1 MKKRMKAVGRFM
13 YCTWYGAAVVF
24 VAVAAVLCGLQFANC
39 YMGDLVPWPKDI
51 HILIMFATV
60 ANIGVAMIV
69 SLCRRKWGRAIG
81 LLVLCVAAYVGFAFV
96 AFISYCVPTRMVMP
110 PSREWTEAT
119 ICQPSAIEYDNL
131 TFLGGIS
138 TRETVAVFAVADT
151 PLDKSR
157 FAEGSP
163 WTDEVG
169 DKALASYRRIMA
181 FCRIDVP
188 LPDTAALSHCDG
200 RDGYITLIEANG
212 KTYLVYQRL

>member
-1 MKKRMKAVGRFM
+1 MKKMMLAFGRFM
-13 YCTWYGAAVVF
+13 YGNWYGAVVVF
-24 VAVAAVLCGLQFANC
+24 VAVAAVLCGLQFATC
-39 YMGDLVPWPKDI
+39 CMGDLVPWPKDV
-51 HILIMFATV
+51 HLLIMFATV

-138 TRETVAVFAVADT
+138 TRDCCCVCRRGHTTRQIA
-151 PLDKSR
+151 LRRR
-157 FAEGSP
+157 FA
-163 WTDEVG
+163 
-169 DKALASYRRIMA
+169 L
-181 FCRIDVP
+181 
-188 LPDTAALSHCDG
+188 DG
-200 RDGYITLIEANG
+200 RGRRQGTRQLSEDNG
-212 KTYLVYQRL
+212 VLPH

>member
-1 MKKRMKAVGRFM
+1 MKKTMLEFGRFM
-13 YCTWYGAAVVF
+13 YGNWYGAVVVF
-24 VAVAAVLCGLQFANC
+24 VAVAVVLCGLQFANC
-39 YMGDLVPWPKDI
+39 CMGDLVPWPKDV
-51 HILIMFATV
+51 HLLIMFATV

-81 LLVLCVAAYVGFAFV
+81 LLLLCVVTYVCLAFV
-96 AFISYCVPTRMVMP
+96 AFISHSVPTRMVMP
-110 PSREWTEAT
+110 PSREWTEAA

-157 FAEGSP
+157 FVEGSP
-163 WTDEVG
+163 WTEEVG
-169 DKALASYRRIMA
+169 DKALASYRRIIA
-181 FCRIDVP
+181 FCCIDVP

-200 RDGYITLIEANG
+200 KASKITIIEAHG